1 VSERR
6 LHRVGEQ
13 NTRGHSRSYHRR
25 RTNAR
30 RHSRQ
35 HQPQSQRPRR
45 RGRRSARRSKRR
57 ATTAS
62 RRRTRRRGRRSA
74 RRTKRRAT
82 RGRTSGGGRGVPNIR
97 NSGRATPPAKS
108 SSNCSP
114 TPRARGLPRTY
125 SLSSSSPGGA
135 GSRSKRATEPRA
147 RRRRTAGPV
156 GNEPGRERS
165 DRPTLSQAS
174 FRPNRKLERTAQ
186 RAPMFIPIMSRFSS
200 HTSHRQAPNVMNG
213 AD

>member
-1 VSERR
+1 MSGVPPLLARANFLRGRHVSERR

-13 NTRGHSRSYHRR
+13 HTRGHSRSYHRR

-97 NSGRATPPAKS
+97 NCGRATPPAKS

-114 TPRARGLPRTY
+114 TPRTCGLPRTC

-135 GSRSKRATEPRA
+135 GSRAKRATEPRA
-147 RRRRTAGPV
+147 RR
-156 GNEPGRERS
+156 
-165 DRPTLSQAS
+165 
-174 FRPNRKLERTAQ
+174 
-186 RAPMFIPIMSRFSS
+186 
-200 HTSHRQAPNVMNG
+200 
-213 AD
+213 